1 MFENSE
7 MYGNLHKNGSSISI
21 DKMNIEELNKNLN
34 DLKRK
39 QMKLVEQQNE
49 YLSQIINN

>member
-7 MYGNLHKNGSSISI
+7 VYGNLHKNGSSISI

-34 DLKRK
+34 DL
-39 QMKLVEQQNE
+39 NE
-49 YLSQIINN
+49 SKWSWLNSKMNIYLK